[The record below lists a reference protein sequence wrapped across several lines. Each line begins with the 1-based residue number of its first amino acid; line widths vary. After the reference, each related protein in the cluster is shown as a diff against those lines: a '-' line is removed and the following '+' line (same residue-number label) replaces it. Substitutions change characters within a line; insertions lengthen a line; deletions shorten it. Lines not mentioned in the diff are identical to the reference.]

1 MRCWYLKQESKQA
14 IKQKVQVTE
23 ITNLENGGGV
33 FVSYISDKCLI
44 SRIYKE
50 LQKLN
55 TYTHIYKPAIR
66 KVSSQ
71 WAEHFS

>member
-1 MRCWYLKQESKQA
+1 MGEK
-14 IKQKVQVTE
+14 I
-23 ITNLENGGGV
+23 

-66 KVSSQ
+66 KVK
-71 WAEHFS
+71 